1 MIIMLITT
9 IIVGL
14 SSYSHKFWSTI
25 IIDTI
30 ASPLYKTTSQ
40 EDAKLSAE
48 FLKVFYSSSKKM
60 CRGNDETE
68 PRFFFAMKQQQ
79 WPPQRGAGK
88 ITECQMDSNNA
99 RTLAIFA
106 KMKWGFC
113 RILLVFFGN
122 ICLVI
127 ALGFIW
133 HNSGIFFIILG
144 PPAGFQCFYEFFFA
158 SVTVTTAMT
167 EFLTSLPVTKYFT
180 LLRDYVLRSE
190 LNVILVQL
198 SLEKNH
204 HCKT

>member
-88 ITECQMDSNNA
+88 ITECQMDNNNNS

-133 HNSGIFFIILG
+133 HNSGIFLLFWG
-144 PPAGFQCFYEFFFA
+144 HRPDFNVFTSFF
-158 SVTVTTAMT
+158 
-167 EFLTSLPVTKYFT
+167 LPQ
-180 LLRDYVLRSE
+180 SP
-190 LNVILVQL
+190 
-198 SLEKNH
+198 
-204 HCKT
+204 